1 MTIKDLKRLLIKE
14 ISTKKLKGNIYR
26 KKGEGEIIHA
36 FDLFISEDEAC
47 NPLNGLMKNYFFL
60 NRSRS
65 CPSSKWYNPRIAV
78 PSS

>member
-47 NPLNGLMKNYFFL
+47 N
-60 NRSRS
+60 R
-65 CPSSKWYNPRIAV
+65 
-78 PSS
+78 